1 MLLLEF
7 AIKSILME
15 EYNKN
20 NNIFASCEIIEK
32 DFLDVK
38 LKVSTYDNHYQVK
51 IYSSVN
57 NNIIAVLDDIPKK

>member
-15 EYNKN
+15 EYDKN
-20 NNIFASCEIIEK
+20 NDIFASCKIIEK
-32 DFLDVK
+32 DFLDLK

-57 NNIIAVLDDIPKK
+57 NNIIAVLDHIPKK